1 MYEELVEEFEFKKS
15 ATNIL
20 EIKDSKISNLT
31 LEINKLK
38 SEMNAND
45 QYITSFKR
53 ELGNIAS
60 SMIMGK
66 ELEEVV
72 RLLYK
77 KYVRGEKV
85 AIHST
90 RMGCEGAL
98 SRVTGDLISF
108 YHFILILFF
117 YYFSSLIF
125 CFSSSL
131 SFPLLLSFLPFSLFS
146 CLLIFSYFMKGFQI
160 SFPLI

>member
-98 SRVTGDLISF
+98 SRVTGDLIFF
-108 YHFILILFF
+108 YCFILILSS

-131 SFPLLLSFLPFSLFS
+131 SFPFLSFYLFYPFHFFLVS
-146 CLLIFSYFMKGFQI
+146 
-160 SFPLI
+160 